1 LLAVPAAQLNA
12 MHLIQKHLYIRKAGT
27 LVGSIIRDE
36 WIPDHDMAM
45 NPQIKMDMPQILLN
59 KSDALQYLR
68 RNIFEIDTQLKGW
81 VLVQFEGIN
90 LGWIKLL
97 PGRINNYYPKD
108 WRILNK

>member
-1 LLAVPAAQLNA
+1 
-12 MHLIQKHLYIRKAGT
+12 
-27 LVGSIIRDE
+27 
-36 WIPDHDMAM
+36 MAM
-45 NPQIKMDMPQILLN
+45 NPLMKIEVPKISLN

-68 RNIFEIDTQLKGW
+68 RNVFELDTGLKGW
-81 VLVQFEGIN
+81 ALVQFEGIN